1 MPRDAAGIAERFG
14 FALAFRHEAMFPH
27 IFASLFEGPPQRVHS
42 GVDDQPAC
50 QEGIHHQPPEFLR
63 WLLIHPE
70 FAGGWDLG
78 GANVN
83 VCIVRTAPERS
94 EERRV
99 GEECVSTCRSRWSP
113 YL

>member
-1 MPRDAAGIAERFG
+1 MIRRPHSSTRTDTLFPSTTL
-14 FALAFRHEAMFPH
+14 FLSMVPH

-70 FAGGWDLG
+70 FAG
-78 GANVN
+78 
-83 VCIVRTAPERS
+83 ERGRIFGPAFV
-94 EERRV
+94 ER
-99 GEECVSTCRSRWSP
+99 GEEIGRASCRERGCQ
-113 YL
+113 YV